1 MTGKTLHPKVQE
13 LVDGMMESFTK
24 PGEAITSELSNMP
37 DGAKKSTAYATA
49 PKDAQNKMR
58 ANMSVPQQDRISG
71 LPGAAASAQ
80 SLMPPAGD
88 ISDADADMAAAL
100 SGGATAGAQ
109 ATQPVVQDAPV
120 QDGVPAALSDVQNQQ
135 TQVQGGDLATN
146 QAAGFKEQAA
156 ALLKS
161 NGFSQ
166 TATEFISEAFV
177 AKEIDE
183 NDMMQMMKNDVKIN
197 RDLLARA
204 KAAPD
209 QMSPAVIQVLE
220 YVIEWQESALKA
232 GVPGALQG
240 QP

>member
-1 MTGKTLHPKVQE
+1 GTKNKAEIEMMLEGWQKLQAALGAEVKNKAAETGDNTVI
-13 LVDGMMESFTK
+13 
-24 PGEAITSELSNMP
+24 AI
-37 DGAKKSTAYATA
+37 A
-49 PKDAQNKMR
+49 PKAVQKGIVEALQNEG
-58 ANMSVPQQDRISG
+58 NMSVPQQDRISG

-80 SLMPPAGD
+80 SLMPPAGNIQGGD
-88 ISDADADMAAAL
+88 L
-100 SGGATAGAQ
+100 GLGATSSSMLKPMRSVAPAQ
-109 ATQPVVQDAPV
+109 SPAPTGDPTTDALTNLPEV
-120 QDGVPAALSDVQNQQ
+120 AP
-135 TQVQGGDLATN
+135 VQGGDLATN
-146 QAAGFKEQAA
+146 QAAAFKEQAA